1 MVMLGYYNN
10 PEETA
15 KVIDKDGFFHTGD
28 LGYVDKKGRYY
39 ISGRSKNV
47 IVTAN
52 GKNIYPEELEYH
64 LGASD
69 LVGECLVVGDENSKG
84 ETIVSA
90 RIFPDFEEIHEK
102 TGKTKDEISDD
113 ELKSIF
119 KNVVKAVN
127 EKLPSYKKIVD
138 FKIRRTEFIKTT
150 TAKIQRHK
158 YSE

>member
-1 MVMLGYYNN
+1 M
-10 PEETA
+10 
-15 KVIDKDGFFHTGD
+15 
-28 LGYVDKKGRYY
+28 
-39 ISGRSKNV
+39 
-47 IVTAN
+47 IVTSN

-64 LGASD
+64 LGSSD